1 MKLKEKIKSYSFWV
15 SIASAIILILKVLG
29 SRFGFTIDESMA
41 SDLFTALCSVLVL
54 LGIIVVPNPQNAQT
68 AQKQDTNEKKVVN
81 EKPEL
86 DGNIVLADSLDKAQ
100 YTENEQ
106 TFVQDETTKAIDDQ
120 QSDIKEPDFEQPDN
134 LVDDTQIETV
144 SEIQNISETTTEDT
158 GITNEIPCE
167 NIEVVSDNNT
177 DSVNNTE
184 TTNLTSLFEKQREN
198 FSGDLNEYIFL
209 LQEEIKNIREKM

>member
-158 GITNEIPCE
+158 GITNEIPC
-167 NIEVVSDNNT
+167 
-177 DSVNNTE
+177 
-184 TTNLTSLFEKQREN
+184 
-198 FSGDLNEYIFL
+198 
-209 LQEEIKNIREKM
+209 